1 MTKPILILPSD
12 LRHEADRA
20 KQLEKELAE
29 KENTLREQYIEN
41 ETLRKQNEAL
51 KAELASYK

>member
-29 KENTLREQYIEN
+29 KESTLREQYIEN